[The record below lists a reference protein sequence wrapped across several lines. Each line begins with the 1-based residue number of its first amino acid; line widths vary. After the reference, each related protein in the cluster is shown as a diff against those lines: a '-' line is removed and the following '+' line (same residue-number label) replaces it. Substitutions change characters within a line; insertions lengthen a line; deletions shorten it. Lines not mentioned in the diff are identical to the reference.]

1 MSLDASSESPEP
13 MRVLVVSPHPIFP
26 LSHGGRVRTFGLASG
41 LARAGAAVDLLGP
54 WAPGQPLRPQVRE
67 GVRCRARAFATAPL
81 LALSDDVLP
90 SSIPFSWEARLPLVA
105 PVLRHAEGYDVIQ
118 VEMAGGDSWF
128 ERAVGSPA
136 RVYDAQNVESDFARD
151 RAAGS
156 SLRRRMTGRVANL
169 ERRVVQ
175 SSDLVLTCTD
185 GDANRLAELYGLENR
200 TAAIPNGFDDAL
212 LKLDR
217 QSLRARARERLG
229 ARHDER
235 LLLFVGGA
243 ADHNLESVRVL
254 ERSLVPQL
262 RPMERLLVAGKA
274 SRALSSGEPA
284 VTALGYVP
292 DMGELLAAA
301 DVALNPVPYGSGSN
315 VKVAEYLAAGLPV
328 VSTPV
333 GARGF
338 ERWSDRI
345 RLAEPADLAAAVRDT
360 PKPSGPPPGIEE
372 LAWSSIGRRLHERY
386 RALLEERSSSSR
398 PSSISSRR

>member
-1 MSLDASSESPEP
+1 

-41 LARAGAAVDLLGP
+41 LARAGAAVDLIGP
-54 WAPGQPLRPQVRE
+54 WSPGQPLHTQVRN

-90 SSIPFSWEARLPLVA
+90 SSLPYSWEARLPLAA
-105 PVLRHAEGYDVIQ
+105 PLLRGTETYDVVQ
-118 VEMAGGDSWF
+118 VEMAGGGSWF

-136 RVYDAQNVESDFARD
+136 RVYDAHNVESDFARE

-156 SLRRRMTGRVANL
+156 SLRQSVSRRVAEL

-175 SSDLVLTCTD
+175 SSDLVVTCTES
-185 GDANRLAELYGLENR
+185 DADRLAELYGPENR
-200 TAAIPNGFDDAL
+200 TAALPNGFDDAL
-212 LKLDR
+212 LQLDR
-217 QSLRARARERLG
+217 LALRAPARERLG
-229 ARHDER
+229 ARPDER

-243 ADHNLESVRVL
+243 ADHNLVAVRML
-254 ERSLVPQL
+254 ERMLVPRL
-262 RPMERLLVAGKA
+262 RPGTRLVVAGKA
-274 SRALSSGEPA
+274 SRALRSREPA

-301 DVALNPVPYGSGSN
+301 DVALNPVTYGSGSN
-315 VKVAEYLAAGLPV
+315 VKVAEYLVAGLSV
-328 VSTPV
+328 VSSPV

-345 RLAEPADLAAAVRDT
+345 RLAEPAELAAAVEDV
-360 PKPSGPPPGIEE
+360 PEPSGPPPGIEE
-372 LAWSSIGRRLHERY
+372 LAWSSVGRRLHDRY
-386 RALLEERSSSSR
+386 RALLEERSQTPAS
-398 PSSISSRR
+398 